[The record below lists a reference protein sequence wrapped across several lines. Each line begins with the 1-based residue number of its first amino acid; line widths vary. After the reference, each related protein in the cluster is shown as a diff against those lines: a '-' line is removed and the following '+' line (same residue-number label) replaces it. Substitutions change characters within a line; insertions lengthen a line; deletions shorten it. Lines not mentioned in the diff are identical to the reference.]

1 MSFLTSRLL
10 LDLLAV
16 FLAGVT
22 IKLLDDFLD
31 YAIDIASGSPS
42 LVDALG
48 AGSVVYSLV
57 FAVFACSINLKLAAP
72 LILSAYAV
80 GMLKDPSE
88 MLPLGLSA
96 WIESVIVL
104 IASWGIFGWAQ
115 TLVSLLLM
123 TAVDFVDD
131 IIDYSRDTTGPSTN
145 LVRVIGKTQLV
156 LLSLAIVVAALV
168 IDARTTALVAVCAPV
183 TAVMADFIS
192 STYRGKADGD

>member
-156 LLSLAIVVAALV
+156 LLSLAIVVAALI

>member
-131 IIDYSRDTTGPSTN
+131 IIDYSRDTTGSSTN

-156 LLSLAIVVAALV
+156 LLSLAIVVAALI

>member
-115 TLVSLLLM
+115 TLVSL
-123 TAVDFVDD
+123 
-131 IIDYSRDTTGPSTN
+131 
-145 LVRVIGKTQLV
+145 
-156 LLSLAIVVAALV
+156 
-168 IDARTTALVAVCAPV
+168 
-183 TAVMADFIS
+183 
-192 STYRGKADGD
+192 

>member
-16 FLAGVT
+16 FLEGVT

-156 LLSLAIVVAALV
+156 LLSLAIVVAALI

>member
-96 WIESVIVL
+96 WIESVICTHCFMGY
-104 IASWGIFGWAQ
+104 IRMGPDTCQPAA
-115 TLVSLLLM
+115 
-123 TAVDFVDD
+123 DD
-131 IIDYSRDTTGPSTN
+131 S
-145 LVRVIGKTQLV
+145 
-156 LLSLAIVVAALV
+156 
-168 IDARTTALVAVCAPV
+168 C
-183 TAVMADFIS
+183 
-192 STYRGKADGD
+192 

>member
-145 LVRVIGKTQLV
+145 LVRVIGKTQLDP
-156 LLSLAIVVAALV
+156 VVS
-168 IDARTTALVAVCAPV
+168 CH
-183 TAVMADFIS
+183 
-192 STYRGKADGD
+192 

>member
-156 LLSLAIVVAALV
+156 LLSLAIVVAAL
-168 IDARTTALVAVCAPV
+168 IIAARTTALVAVCAPV